1 MREHMRIKSGAAV
14 GTHRGDAR
22 VVCKHEPTDAM
33 ICSYVWRA
41 ARQRNLDGRWPP
53 RDEVGELALADAQER
68 LVYLYHTS
76 TSGLSRRCA
85 RRTSVGST
93 SP

>member
-1 MREHMRIKSGAAV
+1 V
-14 GTHRGDAR
+14 DTHRGDAR
-22 VVCKHEPTDAM
+22 VVCKHEPTDAVV
-33 ICSYVWRA
+33 CSYVWRA

-76 TSGLSRRCA
+76 T
-85 RRTSVGST
+85 GSKQEGC
-93 SP
+93 

>member
-1 MREHMRIKSGAAV
+1 M
-14 GTHRGDAR
+14 
-22 VVCKHEPTDAM
+22 VCKHEPTDAM

-41 ARQRNLDGRWPP
+41 ARQCHLDGRRPP
-53 RDEVGELALADAQER
+53 RDEVGKLALADAQER
-68 LVYLYHTS
+68 LVYLSHVYLGTEKE
-76 TSGLSRRCA
+76 GD